1 LHPSWTEDY
10 DTQHMDRRW
19 LPVLRSSVAVLV
31 LLSLSFVLVHWH
43 PDKSSQD
50 CGLCYAHQMPGL
62 QIAGHSLVTGPNLYV
77 WRLTSCAP
85 VFDSHAFVPAHP
97 GRAPPRS
104 LSSI

>member
-1 LHPSWTEDY
+1 MS
-10 DTQHMDRRW
+10 RRW
-19 LPVLRSSVAVLV
+19 LPVLRSSVAILL

-62 QIAGHSLVTGPNLYV
+62 QSAGHYLIAAPNLYV
-77 WRLTSCAP
+77 SRLTLSVP
-85 VFDSHAFVPAHP
+85 VFDSNAYVPAHP

-104 LSSI
+104 LSAIY